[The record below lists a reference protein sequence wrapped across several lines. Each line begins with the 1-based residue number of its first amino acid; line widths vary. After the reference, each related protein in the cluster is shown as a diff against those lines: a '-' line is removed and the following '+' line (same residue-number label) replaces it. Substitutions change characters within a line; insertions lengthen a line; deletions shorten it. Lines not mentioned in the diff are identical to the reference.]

1 MLFRS
6 QLVATRVLGQQEVF
20 LAEAA
25 RAARAAEQQQL
36 NRYRAGQV
44 SFLEVIAAQTTAL
57 NARRA
62 LVQQQG
68 NRQVASVALIQ
79 ALGGGW

>member
-1 MLFRS
+1 M
-6 QLVATRVLGQQEVF
+6 
-20 LAEAA
+20 
-25 RAARAAEQQQL
+25 L

-44 SFLEVIAAQTTAL
+44 SFLEVVSAQTTAL

-68 NRQVASVALIQ
+68 DRQVASVALIQ
-79 ALGGGW
+79 ALGGGWDGSKPVQ